1 MHLFLLSHLSQGSAK
16 GQPPHRPCPLH
27 SAGVPR
33 PLHSAGQG
41 RASTRPTPGPRT
53 AGLPRHGAAGTT
65 TRVPDPRFPS
75 RSAVPRKVRGPDRK
89 RPSPTS
95 FPALAL
101 LRTRALC
108 PSLSFPRAGPAAG
121 RSFHMGPAAG
131 RRDRRQPA
139 CQPPELRG
147 ERAPG
152 PREPLCCRRDAAGV
166 RPGRGAATCWGARN
180 SAVYKFTRYLLAR
193 IAESPKKKL

>member
-108 PSLSFPRAGPAAG
+108 PSLSLPRAGPAAG

-147 ERAPG
+147 ERSRAARASVLPAG
-152 PREPLCCRRDAAGV
+152 CSGRAARARGRHLLGSQEQRCLQVHQVLVGKNCRV
-166 RPGRGAATCWGARN
+166 P
-180 SAVYKFTRYLLAR
+180 
-193 IAESPKKKL
+193 